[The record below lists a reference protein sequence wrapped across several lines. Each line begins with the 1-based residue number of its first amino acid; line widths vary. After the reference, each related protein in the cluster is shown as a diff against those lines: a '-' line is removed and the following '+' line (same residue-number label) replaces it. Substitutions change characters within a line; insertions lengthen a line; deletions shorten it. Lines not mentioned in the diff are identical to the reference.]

1 MTPCAFVVGASFFAA
16 SAHRARFA
24 SQPTLLFGLAEFSLF
39 VAAPRGEAELL
50 LGVAALVLGAAT
62 LVRGAMAALVRGAVR
77 LVVGAAALVFGGSSS
92 VGDTTLCWVGD
103 TMLCSPFV
111 ADADSTILYSTVQ
124 YSTVC
129 TVQYKLVLHMECRK
143 FGRISDNVFVNRSR
157 KCVRVVLIIFRE
169 ESKSV

>member
-62 LVRGAMAALVRGAVR
+62 LVRGAMAAVVRGALR
-77 LVVGAAALVFGGSSS
+77 LVVGAAALVFGGSSN
-92 VGDTTLCWVGD
+92 VQY
-103 TMLCSPFV
+103 
-111 ADADSTILYSTVQ
+111 AYNTVQ
-124 YSTVC
+124 CVLYNTNWSFIWNAGTLDAFPTTYS
-129 TVQYKLVLHMECRK
+129 
-143 FGRISDNVFVNRSR
+143 
-157 KCVRVVLIIFRE
+157 
-169 ESKSV
+169 